1 MSARHPVLSIVLA
14 AVNGAAI
21 AQSAQAPSA
30 RPPVAPPA
38 SAASKPA
45 EQQDAP
51 KAVAYP
57 AKDLLSPF
65 RNPIDVYAP
74 PDAVYRVLRT
84 MQSLADA
91 GNAAKSYDAEGR
103 EVVDDKRWQ
112 EARSELAKLRLDAG
126 YLAQIMRLNRNS
138 ADRATAFYGAFYLT
152 NTDHVFELIAHIP
165 GEPERRT
172 REAMLPRA
180 IEFMRAH
187 LLRKFGDL
195 TKEQQDALAKA
206 LPEPG
211 SPAAKAAGIVRG
223 PIAADWLHKITLVP
237 FFQLLDLDEAIDQ
250 AQGLWFLKE
259 VFSIRQDLALLWLE
273 PALPRV
279 KELLVSQAPKVREQA
294 IGLLQA
300 IGPKDLPPPPSDDAE
315 LLVWA
320 DAAAKPLFP
329 PIRNLND
336 TIVQLMPS
344 PERDAIAAAGKDA
357 LATAAIGD
365 SVNGQRKDG
374 TRYRGFRIAH
384 VPEALKPLAIP
395 KEAVIVTINGVNIT
409 DAATLLHNV
418 TSLLA
423 QQKAPR
429 KLFVEYILQGMPHAI
444 EYRVL

>member
-1 MSARHPVLSIVLA
+1 MSARLSVLSIAVA
-14 AVNGAAI
+14 ALSVPALTVTGL
-21 AQSAQAPSA
+21 AQSTAPA
-30 RPPVAPPA
+30 ATPTGTPAGKPV
-38 SAASKPA
+38 
-45 EQQDAP
+45 QQDAAKP
-51 KAVAYP
+51 VAYP
-57 AKDLLSPF
+57 NKDLLSPF
-65 RNPIDVYAP
+65 RNPVDVYAP
-74 PDAVYRVLRT
+74 PDEVYRALRT
-84 MQSLADA
+84 MQALADA
-91 GNAAKSYDAEGR
+91 GNAARSYDAEGR
-103 EVVDDKRWQ
+103 EVVADKRWQ
-112 EARSELAKLRLDAG
+112 DARDQLTKLRLDAG

-180 IEFMRAH
+180 IEFLRAN
-187 LLRKFGDL
+187 LKRKFGDL
-195 TKEQQDALAKA
+195 GKEQQDALAKA
-206 LPEPG
+206 LPELG
-211 SPAAKAAGIVRG
+211 SPAAKAAGVVRA
-223 PIAADWLHKITLVP
+223 PIAADWLHKVTLVP

-259 VFSIRQDLALLWLE
+259 TFTIRQDLALLWLE

-279 KELLVSQAPKVREQA
+279 KELLLSKSPKVREQA

-300 IGPKDLPPPPSDDAE
+300 IAPKDLPAPPSDDQA

-320 DAAAKPLFP
+320 DAAAKTLFP

-336 TIVQLMPS
+336 TIVQLSPS
-344 PERDAIAAAGKDA
+344 PERDAIVAAGKTA
-357 LATAAIGD
+357 LETAAIGD

-395 KEAVIVTINGVNIT
+395 TEAVITTVNGVNIT
-409 DAATLLHNV
+409 DATTLLQNV
-418 TSLLA
+418 STLLA

-429 KLFVEYILQGMPHAI
+429 KLFVEYVLQGMTHAI